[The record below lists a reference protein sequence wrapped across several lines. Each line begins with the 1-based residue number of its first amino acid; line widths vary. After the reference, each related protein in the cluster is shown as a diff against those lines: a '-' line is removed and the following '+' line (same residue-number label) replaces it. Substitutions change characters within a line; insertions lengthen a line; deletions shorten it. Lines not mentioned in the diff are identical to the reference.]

1 MIVYTLHWVLALLL
15 LVGDCYWVHF
25 VPNMFAREGVTEQIL
40 FNNSLQ
46 LNTTLILALSSS
58 VKQKDSNAECKISDV
73 TPLSKPP
80 TKTLQLDGEATSI
93 FHKAMSL
100 SFDK

>member
-15 LVGDCYWVHF
+15 LVGDCYWAHF
-25 VPNMFAREGVTEQIL
+25 VPNMFAKGVTEQVL

-58 VKQKDSNAECKISDV
+58 VKQKASNAVCKISDV

>member
-1 MIVYTLHWVLALLL
+1 M
-15 LVGDCYWVHF
+15 
-25 VPNMFAREGVTEQIL
+25 PNMFAREGVTEQVL

-46 LNTTLILALSSS
+46 LINTTLILALSSS
-58 VKQKDSNAECKISDV
+58 VKQKALNAVRKISDV